1 MYDICNIV
9 YHRLSSISLVVLKNE
24 HLNLH
29 KHISNLLIILRYVKQ
44 AMKTLSK
51 KFQFCKSQFHIY
63 NI

>member
-29 KHISNLLIILRYVKQ
+29 KHISNLLIILLYVKQ
-44 AMKTLSK
+44 AIRIDES
-51 KFQFCKSQFHIY
+51 FV
-63 NI
+63 